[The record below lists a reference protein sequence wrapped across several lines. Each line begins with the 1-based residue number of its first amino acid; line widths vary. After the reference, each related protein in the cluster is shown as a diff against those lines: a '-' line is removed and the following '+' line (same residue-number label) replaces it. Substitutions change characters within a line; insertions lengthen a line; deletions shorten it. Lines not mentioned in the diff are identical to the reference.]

1 MTFHQEWNQ
10 GQIITL
16 ETSLLKSENKNVNSI
31 NNLLHTLNYTSE
43 LLPLFFPL
51 ELSMIS
57 LEVKWHKCIMT

>member
-51 ELSMIS
+51 ELSMNGS
-57 LEVKWHKCIMT
+57 NFTRGEMA